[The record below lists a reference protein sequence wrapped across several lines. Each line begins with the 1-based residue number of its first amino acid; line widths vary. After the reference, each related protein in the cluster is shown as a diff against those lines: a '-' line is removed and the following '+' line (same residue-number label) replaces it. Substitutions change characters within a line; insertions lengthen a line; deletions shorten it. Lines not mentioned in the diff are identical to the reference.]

1 MVAREQVVLNQL
13 NARIHGW
20 VNKIEA
26 RLREQTAS
34 ASAFVHVVSIM
45 SVERHPLRVN
55 ALTPVEVFVI
65 DCGVMRHL
73 LLLVDNNLQEVRQ
86 RKELNNRVLHHNL
99 NVIYVD

>member
-26 RLREQTAS
+26 RLREQT

-99 NVIYVD
+99 IVIYVD